1 MPLTDLRPA
10 ELQAYRPTRREPD
23 DFDAFWDGTLTAARE
38 YSLRAEYSR
47 VDSGL
52 SVLNIFDVTFA
63 GFGGEPIKA
72 WLAVP
77 FGVAGPLPCVV
88 EFPGYGGG
96 RGLAHQC
103 LLYAAAGYA
112 HLYMDV
118 RGQGSGWR
126 SGDTPDPQSNGAG
139 PQHPGFV
146 TRGVLDPRAF
156 YYRRLVTDA
165 VRAVEAARAS
175 ELVDVDRVA
184 VTGISQ
190 GGGLA
195 LAVAGLV
202 PDLVGVAS
210 DVPFL
215 CDFQRGTEVASA
227 GPYREITAYLAVH
240 RGREERVFDTLS
252 YVDGVNFAARAT
264 CPAQFSVALMDPTC
278 PPSTVYGAFH
288 AYAGSKRMS
297 VYPFNG
303 HEGGE
308 AVHDRVRLRFLAEVF
323 GESRIAA

>member
-10 ELQAYRPTRREPD
+10 ELEVYRPVRREPA
-23 DFDAFWDGTLTAARE
+23 DFDEFWNDTLAAARE
-38 YSLRAEYSR
+38 HPLDASFSK

-52 SVLNIFDVTFA
+52 SIVDVFDVTYRGYA
-63 GFGGEPIKA
+63 GEPIKA

-77 FGVAGPLPCVV
+77 AGAAGPLPCVV

-96 RGLAHQC
+96 RGLPHQC

-118 RGQGSGWR
+118 RGQGSAWR
-126 SGDTPDPQSNGAG
+126 AGDTPDPQADGAG
-139 PQHPGFV
+139 PQHPGFL
-146 TRGVLDPRAF
+146 TRGVLDPRTF

-175 ELVDVDRVA
+175 ALVDGRRVA

-190 GGGLA
+190 GGGLT

-202 PDLVGVAS
+202 PDLAAVAV

-215 CDFQRGTEVASA
+215 CDFQRGAEIATS
-227 GPYREITAYLAVH
+227 GPYREIGAYLAVH

-252 YVDGVNFAARAT
+252 YVDGVNFASRAT
-264 CPAQFSVALMDPTC
+264 CPALFSVALMDPTC

-288 AYAGSKRMS
+288 AYAGERLIS

-308 AVHDRVRLRFLAEVF
+308 AVHDRVRLDFLA
-323 GESRIAA
+323 GKMGSGD